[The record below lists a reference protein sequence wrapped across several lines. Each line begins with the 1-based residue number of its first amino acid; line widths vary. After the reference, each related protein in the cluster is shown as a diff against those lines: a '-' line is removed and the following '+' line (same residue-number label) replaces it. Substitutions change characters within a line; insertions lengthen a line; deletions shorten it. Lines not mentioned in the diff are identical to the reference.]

1 MVVCTNW
8 HMSEHTHYL
17 EKYIKPKL
25 SLVLEAC
32 DSKVKCT
39 GEKSVHITILTVRVF
54 QFQQRSGAVETRTD
68 QINARI

>member
-1 MVVCTNW
+1 M

-25 SLVLEAC
+25 SLVLEVC

-39 GEKSVHITILTVRVF
+39 GENSVHITILPVRLF
-54 QFQQRSGAVETRTD
+54 QFQQGSGAVETSTD